1 MEQIVN
7 YLLMVQ
13 KLFNLKQKILRL
25 YQIRFVSNVSKDIS
39 VDNMKKTGLNGYV
52 YDFSFDYHAIT
63 VDDNLTS
70 QVFNKK

>member
-1 MEQIVN
+1 
-7 YLLMVQ
+7 MVQ

>member
-1 MEQIVN
+1 
-7 YLLMVQ
+7 MVQ

-52 YDFSFDYHAIT
+52 YDLSFDYHAIT